1 MSNSLYSQLRRVW
14 LASLLTLHGLFMCTS
29 ACAACY
35 STPQIA
41 ADAVIPGHLS
51 TQGLNNNGYRV
62 AKVQLDRVLGKRWVM
77 IASCDH
83 PEWPAFALV
92 ANNADLPVTP
102 QEATNL
108 LAEKTQQGPAVRAGE
123 IVRVWR
129 QGALLRIEATGV
141 SEENGGLGKAIR
153 VRLFSRN
160 TDDDQ
165 SVSELSGIVR
175 GPSDVEIQP

>member
-1 MSNSLYSQLRRVW
+1 MSNSLCSQLRRAG
-14 LASLLTLHGLFMCTS
+14 LLSLLTLHGILLCTS

-41 ADAVIPGHLS
+41 ADTVATGHLS
-51 TQGLNNNGYRV
+51 TQALKSDGYRV
-62 AKVQLDRVLGKRWVM
+62 AKVQLDRVLGNRWVM
-77 IASCDH
+77 IASCGH

-92 ANNADLPVTP
+92 TNNADLPVPP
-102 QEATNL
+102 QEATNP
-108 LAEKTQQGPAVRAGE
+108 LAEKTQQRPAVRAGE

-129 QGALLRIEATGV
+129 QGTLLRIEATGV
-141 SEENGGLGKAIR
+141 SEESGGLGKTVR
-153 VRLFSRN
+153 VRLLSRN
-160 TDDDQ
+160 TDDQ